1 MDSVKTELEAERLRP
16 KRLDPS
22 HHVRSKTGNVADN
35 FYNDGALRPPPRESL
50 HRIGEIL
57 HEDAHFEEAY
67 EDGSEAVFVFVI
79 DEFCSDGVP
88 IEIDDGPAGL
98 PEGNATF
105 HD

>member
-35 FYNDGALRPPPRESL
+35 FYNDGALRLQLGEPL

-57 HEDAHFEEAY
+57 HEDAKFKEAY
-67 EDGSEAVFVFVI
+67 ENGSEAAFECVN
-79 DEFCSDGVP
+79 DEFRADGVP
-88 IEIDDGPAGL
+88 MEIDDELA
-98 PEGNATF
+98 
-105 HD
+105 